1 MPPLLLFSTDVKIQ
15 GPGRINRFLPP
26 LSGRGSDSESDGAPH
41 RKMPDIRKDDMS
53 ARRTSVTELRTVLPF
68 NQYLPNKSNQT
79 GYVPTPLRKKKGERE
94 EGGRKSWSTA
104 TSPVGVDRPFR

>member
-1 MPPLLLFSTDVKIQ
+1 M
-15 GPGRINRFLPP
+15 NRFLPP
-26 LSGRGSDSESDGAPH
+26 PPGRGSDSESDGAPH
-41 RKMPDIRKDDMS
+41 RKLPDIRKDDMS

-79 GYVPTPLRKKKGERE
+79 GYVPTPLRKKKGDRE

-104 TSPVGVDRPFR
+104 TSPVGGDRPFR